1 MHDDDIRAIKA
12 EVLRTAADE
21 FRRAAAA
28 GRDPQSNLLAA
39 ALLERRA
46 ARIEVGEGDH
56 SQVPAAEISA
66 KTRLPR
72 ERPDGETIAD

>member
-1 MHDDDIRAIKA
+1 MHDDDIRAAKA

-39 ALLERRA
+39 ALLEQRA
-46 ARIEVGEGDH
+46 ARIEAGEGDH
-56 SQVPAAEISA
+56 SQVPVAEISA
-66 KTRLPR
+66 ETRLPR
-72 ERPDGETIAD
+72 EQQDEETIAD